1 MPFLSLHSPSQ
12 QPAISNPA
20 APRTASPFHS
30 CCSLHRHSF
39 WRTKEDPDPDGE
51 TLECVPPPVNLPSRR
66 LIRPPT
72 RRLIIDALEANWHK
86 FEAKG
91 VRDLGILIDWCSL
104 FQAPRDEDQQRVF
117 GASLKAI
124 NQAPTLSPR

>member
-1 MPFLSLHSPSQ
+1 MHAYHSADVYSRTRFLLSFPVSLS
-12 QPAISNPA
+12 
-20 APRTASPFHS
+20 
-30 CCSLHRHSF
+30 
-39 WRTKEDPDPDGE
+39 
-51 TLECVPPPVNLPSRR
+51 
-66 LIRPPT
+66 LIRPRT

-104 FQAPRDEDQQRVF
+104 FQAPRDEDQQRIF

-124 NQAPTLSPR
+124 NQVPTLSPH